1 MSLTLEFFYQKTR
14 YTYNLDLLTAST
26 SASPVRMIC
35 TFFPIMA
42 CVSLKKNTMAR
53 EPAPEKLPFPPDTA
67 PEIAS
72 A

>member
-1 MSLTLEFFYQKTR
+1 MDWLAESEPAMIRTF
-14 YTYNLDLLTAST
+14 DLLTAST